1 MDVGELERNA
11 EAAAKLLKAISN
23 PRRLMILCR
32 LAEGEKTVGQLE
44 VEMKIRQ
51 PQLSQ
56 QLARLRGD
64 GIVMTRRHSRSIY
77 YTLADGRA
85 EQLIGHL
92 YDMFCTSRPAPQ
104 PNRAVSV
111 TD

>member
-44 VEMKIRQ
+44 VEMKMRQ

-64 GIVMTRRHSRSIY
+64 GIVMT
-77 YTLADGRA
+77 
-85 EQLIGHL
+85 
-92 YDMFCTSRPAPQ
+92 
-104 PNRAVSV
+104 
-111 TD
+111 